1 MKRSIAC
8 DSLNE
13 TGRLQKDE
21 LLEMLLPKLAW
32 HDDSR
37 LSAERALDVS
47 ALETVPWILLIGMFA
62 S

>member
-1 MKRSIAC
+1 
-8 DSLNE
+8 
-13 TGRLQKDE
+13 LQKDE